1 MKSILFWLS
10 MPLMLPQAIALRR
23 SAPRFAAA
31 AGPTTGRIGSGR
43 DVSLLAIGDSIAAG
57 VGARRL
63 SLALVGQTALAL
75 SETQDVCV
83 AWQSI
88 GKSGM
93 TTKRF
98 LDTRLTSLPART
110 PDYVIVSLGVNDVT
124 SLSSIRQWRDNLG
137 ALFDDLTRRYPGS
150 LILLAGIPPLKGFPL
165 LPEPL
170 RGWIGMRGEMFDTA
184 SRALTERYERV
195 HHVPID
201 FETDPGN
208 FADDGFHPNEMSYEV
223 FGREMA
229 AAINRLQPPTSGTA
243 PGSSRSSA

>member
-1 MKSILFWLS
+1 MKSLLFWLS

-23 SAPRFAAA
+23 RAPRFAAA
-31 AGPTTGRIGSGR
+31 AGATAGSIGSGR
-43 DVSLLAIGDSIAAG
+43 DVSLLAIGDSIVAG

-75 SETQDVCV
+75 SEAEDVCV

-93 TTKRF
+93 TTQRF
-98 LDTRLTSLPART
+98 LDTRLDTLPAEV
-110 PDYVIVSLGVNDVT
+110 PDYIIVSIGVNDVT
-124 SLSSIRQWRDNLG
+124 SLSSLGQWRRNLR
-137 ALFDDLTRRYPGS
+137 ALFDDLTQRYPGS
-150 LILLAGIPPLKGFPL
+150 LIVLAGIPPLRGFPL

-170 RGWIGMRGEMFDTA
+170 RRWIGIRGEMFDAA
-184 SRALTERYERV
+184 SRELIRHYEHV
-195 HHVPID
+195 HHVPIE
-201 FETDPGN
+201 FETDPKN
-208 FADDGFHPNEMSYEV
+208 FADDGFHPNEASYEV

-229 AAINRLQPPTSGTA
+229 AAISRLQRPTSDTD